1 LERLAAEIGRALRR
15 ARRERGLT
23 LREASR
29 LSGGRFKPTSLAGY
43 ERAERSIP
51 LERFCELASLYGVEP
66 DRLLASAV
74 RAWEGRPEL
83 VVDVARA
90 TSIGGPEGRML
101 ATFVQEIIEL
111 RGETEA
117 EAEAEAETEAETV
130 TIRAADLEILAS
142 ASGRTP
148 AAVYKEIRRLLR
160 SSAEPQTPRR

>member
-23 LREASR
+23 LRESSR
-29 LSGGRFKPTSLAGY
+29 LSGGGFKPTSLAGY
-43 ERAERSIP
+43 ERAERSIS

-83 VVDVARA
+83 VVDIVRA

-101 ATFVQEIIEL
+101 ATFVQEILEL

-117 EAEAEAETEAETV
+117 EAEAETV

-160 SSAEPQTPRR
+160 SSAEPRTPRR

>member
-1 LERLAAEIGRALRR
+1 MERLAAEIGRALRR

-23 LREASR
+23 LRESSR
-29 LSGGRFKPTSLAGY
+29 LSGGGFKPTSLAGY
-43 ERAERSIP
+43 ERAERSIS

-83 VVDVARA
+83 VVDIARA

-101 ATFVQEIIEL
+101 ATFVQEILEL

-117 EAEAEAETEAETV
+117 EAETV

-160 SSAEPQTPRR
+160 SSAEPRTPRR